1 MSHPAR
7 RSPVLIAMAGLP
19 GTGKSTCADLIARNL
34 HVPLVDKD
42 DLLELVRHSSIE
54 DELEQGRLAY
64 DLVFSLASRQL
75 ANDTSVIVDTCLA
88 FGWLR
93 SKLAGIATAHN
104 ARMLVV
110 HCVCSDDVAR
120 KRIAARATRGLP
132 HRNLTEYDRL
142 RLIFEDFDT
151 SPNLTVNT
159 TDDLTALPERL
170 SAVIEQRNYPHPK
183 QASDR

>member
-1 MSHPAR
+1 MSQPVHRP
-7 RSPVLIAMAGLP
+7 PVLIAMAGLP

-34 HVPLVDKD
+34 HVPLIDKD

-88 FGWLR
+88 FAWLR
-93 SKLAGIATAHN
+93 DKLAHIAAAHN
-104 ARMLVV
+104 ATMLVV

-120 KRIAARATRGLP
+120 QRIAARAASGLP
-132 HRNLTEYDRL
+132 HRSLAEYDRL
-142 RLIFEDFDT
+142 REIFEDFDT
-151 SPNLTVNT
+151 SPHLTVDT
-159 TDDLTALPERL
+159 TDDLTHLPQHV
-170 SAVIEQRNYPHPK
+170 SAVAWAAAPHPPL
-183 QASDR
+183 RG

>member
-1 MSHPAR
+1 MSQPVR
-7 RSPVLIAMAGLP
+7 RPPVLIAMAGLP

-75 ANDTSVIVDTCLA
+75 ANETSVIVDTCLA
-88 FGWLR
+88 FAWLR
-93 SKLAGIATAHN
+93 DKLAHIAADHN
-104 ARMLVV
+104 ATMLVV

-120 KRIAARATRGLP
+120 QRIAARAAGGLP
-132 HRNLTEYDRL
+132 HRSLAEYDRL
-142 RLIFEDFDT
+142 REIFEDFDT
-151 SPNLTVNT
+151 SPHLTVDT
-159 TDDLTALPERL
+159 TDDLTDLPQYV
-170 SAVIEQRNYPHPK
+170 SAAAWAPAPHPPL
-183 QASDR
+183 RG